1 MAFKCVSFIVNE
13 CFLLIQCEQ
22 EALRLHIHLLWGLG
36 SSKDIPKLPEQ
47 TVLTRFQQHFLTETS
62 LTEARQPIIPVSLVQ
77 VTSTKSGRIG
87 TQLGLIEENIK
98 SYIQGCLA
106 RFGMTS
112 WCPDLRETAHS
123 LYNSACRI
131 IALDTFKQA
140 LVSHAYAGVQ
150 PKLDY
155 VKDMQLLIKIYDHIV
170 HQFFHS
176 RWRRELQRPGSVAAA
191 DEASPAYRSRTRV
204 SVVYRSPSPR

>member
-1 MAFKCVSFIVNE
+1 
-13 CFLLIQCEQ
+13 
-22 EALRLHIHLLWGLG
+22 
-36 SSKDIPKLPEQ
+36 
-47 TVLTRFQQHFLTETS
+47 
-62 LTEARQPIIPVSLVQ
+62 
-77 VTSTKSGRIG
+77 
-87 TQLGLIEENIK
+87 
-98 SYIQGCLA
+98 
-106 RFGMTS
+106 MTS
-112 WCPDLRETAHS
+112 WCPDLREMAHS

-155 VKDMQLLIKIYDHIV
+155 VKDMQLLIKIYGHII

-176 RWRRELQRPGSVAAA
+176 RWCRELQCPGSVAAA